1 MENKSSFLKDAIESI
16 TTLANKAKD
25 PKTLEYNSHL
35 YLIDERGNAN
45 RIWEMKDTPEK
56 KRVCSLDALVALIKH
71 EAVDRYA
78 TNAHPLFVNCESFGS
93 VTCYLSP
100 DSGNYEN
107 RVTLYEAA
115 ATDVPGFRDSK
126 WSLEEAMVALRSKF
140 QHTDDVDYILGLIGR
155 MDVNQQISSED
166 NGVTQTVQVR
176 SGVSFVENQ
185 QVRPIVSLAPYRTFQ
200 EVLQPES
207 DFVFR
212 VDQDRNV
219 SLTEADGG
227 MWKLAARNAVKTY
240 VKAVGGT
247 ILPGYQLRYIYFID
261 PEYRKRLKVPEIPFS
276 RIDELNAGMYK
287 GESITQAERH
297 AASHYEP

>member
-16 TTLANKAKD
+16 TTLANTAKD
-25 PKTLEYNSHL
+25 PKTLEYNGHL

-45 RIWEMKDTPEK
+45 RIWEPKDTPEK

-78 TNAHPLFVNCESFGS
+78 TNAHPLFLNCESFGS

-140 QHTDDVDYILGLIGR
+140 QHTEDVDYILGLIGR

-240 VKAVGGT
+240 
-247 ILPGYQLRYIYFID
+247 
-261 PEYRKRLKVPEIPFS
+261 LKDALAEEV
-276 RIDELNAGMYK
+276 YK
-287 GESITQAERH
+287 EQVIVTL
-297 AASHYEP
+297 

>member
-1 MENKSSFLKDAIESI
+1 M
-16 TTLANKAKD
+16 
-25 PKTLEYNSHL
+25 
-35 YLIDERGNAN
+35 
-45 RIWEMKDTPEK
+45 
-56 KRVCSLDALVALIKH
+56 
-71 EAVDRYA
+71 
-78 TNAHPLFVNCESFGS
+78 
-93 VTCYLSP
+93 
-100 DSGNYEN
+100 
-107 RVTLYEAA
+107 
-115 ATDVPGFRDSK
+115 PGFRDSK

-240 VKAVGGT
+240 
-247 ILPGYQLRYIYFID
+247 
-261 PEYRKRLKVPEIPFS
+261 LKDALAEEV
-276 RIDELNAGMYK
+276 YK
-287 GESITQAERH
+287 EQVIVTL
-297 AASHYEP
+297 

>member
-115 ATDVPGFRDSK
+115 ATD
-126 WSLEEAMVALRSKF
+126 
-140 QHTDDVDYILGLIGR
+140 DVDYILGLIGK

-240 VKAVGGT
+240 
-247 ILPGYQLRYIYFID
+247 
-261 PEYRKRLKVPEIPFS
+261 LKDALAEEV
-276 RIDELNAGMYK
+276 YK
-287 GESITQAERH
+287 EQVIVTL
-297 AASHYEP
+297 

>member
-185 QVRPIVSLAPYRTFQ
+185 QVP
-200 EVLQPES
+200 
-207 DFVFR
+207 
-212 VDQDRNV
+212 
-219 SLTEADGG
+219 DGC
-227 MWKLAARNAVKTY
+227 
-240 VKAVGGT
+240 
-247 ILPGYQLRYIYFID
+247 
-261 PEYRKRLKVPEIPFS
+261 
-276 RIDELNAGMYK
+276 
-287 GESITQAERH
+287 
-297 AASHYEP
+297 

>member
-16 TTLANKAKD
+16 TTLANKAKE

-35 YLIDERGNAN
+35 YLIDEGGNAN
-45 RIWEMKDTPEK
+45 RIWEPKDTPQR

-155 MDVNQQISSED
+155 MDVN
-166 NGVTQTVQVR
+166 
-176 SGVSFVENQ
+176 
-185 QVRPIVSLAPYRTFQ
+185 
-200 EVLQPES
+200 
-207 DFVFR
+207 
-212 VDQDRNV
+212 
-219 SLTEADGG
+219 
-227 MWKLAARNAVKTY
+227 
-240 VKAVGGT
+240 
-247 ILPGYQLRYIYFID
+247 
-261 PEYRKRLKVPEIPFS
+261 
-276 RIDELNAGMYK
+276 
-287 GESITQAERH
+287 
-297 AASHYEP
+297 

>member
-1 MENKSSFLKDAIESI
+1 M
-16 TTLANKAKD
+16 
-25 PKTLEYNSHL
+25 
-35 YLIDERGNAN
+35 
-45 RIWEMKDTPEK
+45 
-56 KRVCSLDALVALIKH
+56 
-71 EAVDRYA
+71 
-78 TNAHPLFVNCESFGS
+78 
-93 VTCYLSP
+93 
-100 DSGNYEN
+100 
-107 RVTLYEAA
+107 
-115 ATDVPGFRDSK
+115 PGFRDSK

-140 QHTDDVDYILGLIGR
+140 QHTDDVDYILSLIGR

-240 VKAVGGT
+240 
-247 ILPGYQLRYIYFID
+247 
-261 PEYRKRLKVPEIPFS
+261 LKDALAEEV
-276 RIDELNAGMYK
+276 YK
-287 GESITQAERH
+287 EQVIVTL
-297 AASHYEP
+297 

>member
-16 TTLANKAKD
+16 TTLANKAKE

-35 YLIDERGNAN
+35 YLIDEGGNAN
-45 RIWEMKDTPEK
+45 RIWEPKDTPQR

-200 EVLQPES
+200 EVLQLES

-227 MWKLAARNAVKTY
+227 MSNHIAAFLTEKIGCFMRTVSSQDHQTVKLPFFIIVQHSFYLIK
-240 VKAVGGT
+240 T
-247 ILPGYQLRYIYFID
+247 ILI
-261 PEYRKRLKVPEIPFS
+261 RL
-276 RIDELNAGMYK
+276 
-287 GESITQAERH
+287 
-297 AASHYEP
+297 SHLLEGLSGGSDNGSTLC

>member
-107 RVTLYEAA
+107 RAPCTKQPPPTCRASA
-115 ATDVPGFRDSK
+115 IASGAWKKR
-126 WSLEEAMVALRSKF
+126 WSPCAL
-140 QHTDDVDYILGLIGR
+140 
-155 MDVNQQISSED
+155 SSS
-166 NGVTQTVQVR
+166 TPTTWTT
-176 SGVSFVENQ
+176 SS
-185 QVRPIVSLAPYRTFQ
+185 A
-200 EVLQPES
+200 
-207 DFVFR
+207 
-212 VDQDRNV
+212 
-219 SLTEADGG
+219 
-227 MWKLAARNAVKTY
+227 
-240 VKAVGGT
+240 
-247 ILPGYQLRYIYFID
+247 
-261 PEYRKRLKVPEIPFS
+261 
-276 RIDELNAGMYK
+276 
-287 GESITQAERH
+287 
-297 AASHYEP
+297 

>member
-1 MENKSSFLKDAIESI
+1 MYYTTCPHCGAHLDPGERCDCQDHPENE
-16 TTLANKAKD
+16 
-25 PKTLEYNSHL
+25 
-35 YLIDERGNAN
+35 
-45 RIWEMKDTPEK
+45 
-56 KRVCSLDALVALIKH
+56 IKY

-100 DSGNYEN
+100 DSDNYEN

-185 QVRPIVSLAPYRTFQ
+185 QVRPIVSLAQIGRAH
-200 EVLQPES
+200 V
-207 DFVFR
+207 
-212 VDQDRNV
+212 
-219 SLTEADGG
+219 
-227 MWKLAARNAVKTY
+227 
-240 VKAVGGT
+240 
-247 ILPGYQLRYIYFID
+247 
-261 PEYRKRLKVPEIPFS
+261 
-276 RIDELNAGMYK
+276 
-287 GESITQAERH
+287 
-297 AASHYEP
+297 